1 LEVLRAT
8 RRQRCDVLAAAL
20 KHLELGVI

>member
-1 LEVLRAT
+1 LRAT
-8 RRQRCDVLAAAL
+8 RRQRRDVLAAAL

>member
-8 RRQRCDVLAAAL
+8 RRQRRDVLAAAL